1 MCVGSKSP
9 TPIPAAAEEVNRHP
23 SVPTGKSLKELLEQL
38 AQLNSAVKELSTVK
52 LKQLEDRLEKAE
64 KFEQDYHDASEW
76 FRVQQEELSNAG
88 SVRGVPDGI
97 KEQLALHM
105 VKKYSLYFSLEQH
118 THCCYCTG
126 VSRYDRRQEG

>member
-1 MCVGSKSP
+1 MEYFKSRIKLLNSLDCFAVGSKSP
-9 TPIPAAAEEVNRHP
+9 TPTPAAAEEVNRHP

-76 FRVQQEELSNAG
+76 FRAQQEELSNAG

-105 VKKYSLYFSLEQH
+105 VNSL
-118 THCCYCTG
+118 
-126 VSRYDRRQEG
+126 